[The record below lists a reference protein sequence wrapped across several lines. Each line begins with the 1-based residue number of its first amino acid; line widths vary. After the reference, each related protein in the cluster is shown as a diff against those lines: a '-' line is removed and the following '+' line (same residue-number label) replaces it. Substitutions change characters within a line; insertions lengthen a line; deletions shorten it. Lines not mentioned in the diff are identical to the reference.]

1 MNASVETSNWPLPAN
16 GLRFIVPPRLRRV
29 LARHPLSA
37 GCYPL
42 ALGFYPEAAGHR
54 MQRPLPDDHLLIY
67 CRAGRGW
74 LDCGNASTSALT
86 ARPQPNPMT
95 AFGDSSRSNSCA
107 P

>member
-74 LDCGNASTSALT
+74 WG
-86 ARPQPNPMT
+86 RW
-95 AFGDSSRSNSCA
+95 
-107 P
+107 